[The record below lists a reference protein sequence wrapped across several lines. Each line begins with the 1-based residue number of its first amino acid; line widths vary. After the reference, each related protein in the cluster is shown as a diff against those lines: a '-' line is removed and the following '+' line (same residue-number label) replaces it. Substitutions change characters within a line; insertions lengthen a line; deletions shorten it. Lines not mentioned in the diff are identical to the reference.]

1 MRSILLLLS
10 QKPMSTKWTGFRY
23 FTMGSNRIMRSILLL
38 LSQKPMSTKWT
49 GFRYFTMGSYR
60 IMRSILL
67 FTVTKAGP
75 EMKKSTR
82 SGLTLFVFHDGE
94 LQDHAQHFP
103 AVITDS

>member
-1 MRSILLLLS
+1 
-10 QKPMSTKWTGFRY
+10 
-23 FTMGSNRIMRSILLL
+23 MRSILLL

-67 FTVTKAGP
+67 CTVTKAGP

-94 LQDHAQHFP
+94 LQDHAQHTP
-103 AVITDS
+103 AVVTKANVHEVDRLSLFHDGEIQVKTSP